1 MKKALVIALSALCL
15 SAPAAFATGDGGGTS
30 EFAAQSPNSFPPGF
44 FAGTPEA
51 LYQQSVNRYFA
62 QQSQHAAAVAGA
74 PQSNGALHASSTH

>member
-30 EFAAQSPNSFPPGF
+30 EFLAQSPNSFPPGF

-51 LYQQSVNRYFA
+51 AYQQSVNRYFA
-62 QQSQHAAAVAGA
+62 QQAQHAAALAA
-74 PQSNGALHASSTH
+74 TPQTNGAFHASATH